1 MKINKIYQLFL
12 NPKLLLIKIIR
23 RFKFYLKS
31 IKVRTIFYFGY
42 KQNKIIYDFNKDK
55 YFDQSINL
63 GNDDFF
69 KKYYDEKFEDI
80 NNDSNNIFCHKFK
93 IFSNNYHDINI
104 ENPKNLSE
112 IASIC
117 KELPNEALK
126 RYKPIAWHCDFH
138 SGYSWDSNLLYLDI
152 PLNPVPGVDIKV
164 PRELSRFQHI
174 GEIFFADKIRSSNEF
189 FLQVADWISANPLG
203 RGVNWACTM
212 DVAIRAVNWIWGL
225 RFFARQLDQY
235 PYLKKI
241 IFNSLV
247 EHGQH
252 IYNNLE
258 YYEENTGNHYLSNIT
273 GLLYIS
279 SVIPGY
285 KYSDLWMRF
294 SLQEIV
300 SEMDRE
306 VYDDG
311 YSHEA
316 STHYHRLV
324 TELFLS
330 SALIAEKLPN
340 KRKKSLIKLNIRE
353 HRVKPKLK
361 SLNES
366 KLNLIS
372 SGSVFPIE
380 FFSKLKSMIE
390 LTHSITKP
398 NGLVPQIGDN
408 DSARLHKLVPSHNR
422 DIRDHGH
429 LLLVGSKLFKNI
441 SFKTE
446 DFLTNLEADIL
457 AGDIQS
463 FKEIASDEI
472 TDRKLF
478 KNAGIGLLKN
488 NSAFLVVS
496 CGTNGQNKMG
506 GHCHNDKNSFE
517 LNVYGSD
524 FIVDGGC
531 PFYTSSPD
539 LRNKFRSV
547 HAHST
552 LVIDE
557 KEQDYWDHGFD
568 GLFSLKENCN
578 RGITIEDN
586 IISSYHTGYKQIHK
600 RVFELTNDHIKIS
613 DFCDDPSDKYIQF
626 NLDPAIIISKIH
638 KQSGSLTTDL
648 IHKDG
653 KKLRLEIHEIKN
665 YQLLDG
671 YFSEGY
677 GIIVSNIMLKVE
689 LASNMAVTY
698 FRWQQS

>member
-1 MKINKIYQLFL
+1 MKINKIYPLFL

-31 IKVRTIFYFGY
+31 IKVRIVFYFGH
-42 KQNKIIYDFNKDK
+42 KQNKVIYDFNKDK
-55 YFDQSINL
+55 YFDQSIKL

-80 NNDSNNIFCHKFK
+80 NNDSNNVFCHKFK

-104 ENPKNLSE
+104 VNPKNLSE

-126 RYKPIAWHCDFH
+126 SYKPIAWHCDFN

-174 GEIFFADKIRSSNEF
+174 GEIFFADKIKSSNEF
-189 FLQVADWISANPLG
+189 FLQIADWISANPLG

-235 PYLKKI
+235 PHLKKI

-252 IYNNLE
+252 IFNNLE

-279 SVIPGY
+279 AVIPGY

-330 SALIAEKLPN
+330 SALIVEKLTN
-340 KRKKSLIKLNIRE
+340 ERKKSLTKLNIRD
-353 HRVKPKLK
+353 HKVKPKLK
-361 SLNES
+361 SLKES
-366 KLNLIS
+366 KLNFTS
-372 SGSVFPIE
+372 SGSAFPIE
-380 FFSKLKSMIE
+380 FFSKLKLMIE
-390 LTHSITKP
+390 LTHTITKP

-408 DSARLHKLVPSHNR
+408 DSARLHKLVPSQNR

-429 LLLVGSKLFKNI
+429 LLSVGSKLFKNI

-457 AGDIQS
+457 AGDMQV
-463 FKEIASDEI
+463 FKDIASGEF

-517 LNVYGSD
+517 LNVNGSD

-531 PFYTSSPD
+531 PYYTSNPD
-539 LRNKFRSV
+539 LRNQYRSTF
-547 HAHST
+547 AHST
-552 LVIDE
+552 LAIE
-557 KEQDYWDHGFD
+557 CREQDSWQDGIG
-568 GLFSLKENCN
+568 GLFSLEELCSPELIK
-578 RGITIEDN
+578 EDN
-586 IISSYHTGYKQIHK
+586 IIKGSHKGYGEIHI
-600 RVFELTNDHIKIS
+600 REFNLNERNLIINDYCKSEGIK
-613 DFCDDPSDKYIQF
+613 YLLF
-626 NLDPAIIISKIH
+626 NLDPKVKI
-638 KQSGSLTTDL
+638 KRDRLVSNIFSATLT
-648 IHKDG
+648 
-653 KKLRLEIHEIKN
+653 HEKAKN
-665 YQLLDG
+665 VQIQITGIEESEVASG
-671 YFSEGY
+671 YFSKGFGLE
-677 GIIVSNIMLKVE
+677 VKNNMLKVKMSSE
-689 LASNMAVTY
+689 SSKTT
-698 FRWQQS
+698 FSW